1 MISTWREHLPWAEQH
16 SAGWGG
22 GGIPLPQT
30 PSKLPEALSIHI
42 PDLEP
47 IATRL
52 DLQGSVSRLVRHQQ
66 KGWIVGMQER
76 TASAAEDQFLQPCA
90 TIEAHD
96 HKVAA
101 ERLDLSLNDLA
112 GI

>member
-1 MISTWREHLPWAEQH
+1 MEGASALGGTTFGGVGRGRHPVAPNTIEAARSPINPYPRPRTH
-16 SAGWGG
+16 SDTARS
-22 GGIPLPQT
+22 P
-30 PSKLPEALSIHI
+30 
-42 PDLEP
+42 
-47 IATRL
+47 R
-52 DLQGSVSRLVRHQQ
+52 SVSRLVRHQQ
-66 KGWIVGMQER
+66 KGWVVGMQER